1 MTQIGTKI
9 KEDKAFLKRAD
20 YQKELLKKLKA
31 ETDKVKLGG
40 GKKSIERQKAKGKLT
55 ARERIDL
62 LLDDKNEFYELSTF
76 AIGAPIR
83 DHTGQVVAAVSVA
96 IPQGR
101 YNQELKQEK
110 LKLVLSV
117 ALRLS
122 EKLGYRGESNLKTM
136 K

>member
-1 MTQIGTKI
+1 MEYPQYSPKTILDRSELEEVLDQIQSQGYYVAE
-9 KEDKAFLKRAD
+9 ED
-20 YQKELLKKLKA
+20 
-31 ETDKVKLGG
+31 
-40 GKKSIERQKAKGKLT
+40 
-55 ARERIDL
+55 
-62 LLDDKNEFYELSTF
+62 YELSTF

-122 EKLGYRGESNLKTM
+122 EKLGYRDESDLQTM
-136 K
+136 E